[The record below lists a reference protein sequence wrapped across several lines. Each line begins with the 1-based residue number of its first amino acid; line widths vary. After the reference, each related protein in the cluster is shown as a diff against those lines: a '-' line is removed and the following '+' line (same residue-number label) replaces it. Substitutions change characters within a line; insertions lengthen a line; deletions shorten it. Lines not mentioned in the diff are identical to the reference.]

1 MNLMVSLQCPEETFL
16 LKPSSHPALYLGEAV
31 SKAVNVAGRIETDWQ
46 SNEAPTAAKAVKSE
60 IEMFVQVRNGTRF

>member
-1 MNLMVSLQCPEETFL
+1 MNLVVLLQSPEETFL
-16 LKPSSHPALYLGEAV
+16 LKRSSYPALYLGEAV

-60 IEMFVQVRNGTRF
+60 TEMFLQVQNGRRF